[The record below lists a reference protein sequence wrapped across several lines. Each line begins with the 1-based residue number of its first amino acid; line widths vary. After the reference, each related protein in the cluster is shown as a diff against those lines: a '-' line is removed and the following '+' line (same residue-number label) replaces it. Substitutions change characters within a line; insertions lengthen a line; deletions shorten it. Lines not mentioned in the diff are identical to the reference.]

1 MSDDKESLKITLY
14 VIMGI
19 ATLGFIFFIVNFI
32 RCRMS
37 RAHRDEYEEEDSE
50 EIIMQDKDNRIKI
63 N

>member
-1 MSDDKESLKITLY
+1 MSDDQKSLKITLY

-37 RAHRDEYEEEDSE
+37 RAHRDEYEEEESE
-50 EIIMQDKDNRIKI
+50 EMNMNIQ
-63 N
+63 

>member
-1 MSDDKESLKITLY
+1 MTDEQKSLKITLY

-37 RAHRDEYEEEDSE
+37 RAHRDEYEEEESE
-50 EIIMQDKDNRIKI
+50 EMNMNTNNI
-63 N
+63 

>member
-50 EIIMQDKDNRIKI
+50 EIIMQNKDNRIKI